1 MNRQATKRRTFARI
15 PGYFAAFA
23 VAMVLT
29 VISLPESLLVF
40 RPDFVALLLIYLCW
54 YHSENIGI
62 FTAFV
67 VGLLVDVLTFG
78 VLGQHALAKVVV
90 AYLAIRF
97 KPGSSRAK
105 AHRQAFVVL
114 ALLCT
119 QALVISLAILYA
131 NDGSSSLTLWIVPL
145 SSAMLWF
152 AFAFVGLII
161 MQKKD
166 AAI

>member
-1 MNRQATKRRTFARI
+1 MNRQAIKRRTFARI

-23 VAMVLT
+23 VAMVLM
-29 VISLPESLLVF
+29 VISLPETVLVF

-54 YHSENIGI
+54 NHSENIGI
-62 FTAFV
+62 FSAFV
-67 VGLLVDVLTFG
+67 VGLMVDVLTFG

-97 KPGSSRAK
+97 KPGSSRVK
-105 AHRQAFVVL
+105 AHRQAFVVF
-114 ALLCT
+114 ALLCA
-119 QALVISLAILYA
+119 QALVISLTMLYA
-131 NDGSSSLTLWIVPL
+131 NDGGSSLALWIVPL

-152 AFAFVGLII
+152 AFALVGLII

>member
-1 MNRQATKRRTFARI
+1 MNRQAINRRTFARI

-23 VAMVLT
+23 VAMVLM
-29 VISLPESLLVF
+29 VISLPESVLVF

-97 KPGSSRAK
+97 KPGSSRTK
-105 AHRQAFVVL
+105 AHLQAFAVF
-114 ALLCT
+114 ALLCAH
-119 QALVISLAILYA
+119 ALVISLTMLYA
-131 NDGSSSLTLWIVPL
+131 NDGSSSLALWIVPL

-152 AFAFVGLII
+152 VFALVGLSV
-161 MQKKD
+161 MRKKD